1 MKSGEKTMASE
12 AFEDIVENFE
22 FMDDWEDRY
31 RYVIEMGKTMEPLE
45 DAFKVDATKVDGC
58 TSQVWIMPLLQG
70 HGGDAIFRFHGD
82 SDAMIVRGLVA
93 VLMAMFN
100 GLTVAEVTKVN
111 ASEQLARLQLNDN
124 LSAQRSNGLRAM
136 VQRIEKIAADTVA
149 AG

>member
-1 MKSGEKTMASE
+1 MASE

-31 RYVIEMGKTMEPLE
+31 RYVIEMGKAMEPLE

-58 TSQVWIMPLLQG
+58 TSQVWIVPMVEGQ
-70 HGGDAIFRFHGD
+70 GGDAIFNFRGD

-93 VLMAMFN
+93 VLVAMFN

-136 VQRIEKIAADTVA
+136 VQRIGKIAADTVA

>member
-1 MKSGEKTMASE
+1 MASE

-31 RYVIEMGKTMEPLE
+31 RYVIDMGKAMQPLK

-58 TSQVWIMPLLQG
+58 TSQVWIMPLVQG
-70 HGGDAIFRFHGD
+70 QGGDAVFQFHGD

-100 GLTVAEVTKVN
+100 GLTVSEVAKVN
-111 ASEQLARLQLNDN
+111 ASEQLARLQLNEN
-124 LSAQRSNGLRAM
+124 LSAQRSNGLHAM
-136 VQRIEKIAADTVA
+136 VQRIGKIAADTVA

>member
-1 MKSGEKTMASE
+1 MASE

-31 RYVIEMGKTMEPLE
+31 RYVIEMGKAMEPLE

-58 TSQVWIMPLLQG
+58 TSQVWIVPMVEGQ
-70 HGGDAIFRFHGD
+70 GGDAIFNFRGD

-93 VLMAMFN
+93 VLVAMFN

-111 ASEQLARLQLNDN
+111 ASQQLARLQLNDN

-136 VQRIEKIAADTVA
+136 VQRIGKIAADTVA